1 MTPRLLD
8 TLCLLATSE
17 TRQSKYW
24 EKRDDSSPQVLRE
37 EGPSFSAGAEGLS
50 PVSFAAA
57 ERGDS
62 LLLHCLSG
70 GRCASPAVTEAGGF
84 RLAVAHGRASGPLVL
99 VRPRRVALWGCHRAR
114 GALVWCAGPVPVDRD
129 DVIPGDDAGGCR
141 PGPQAGR
148 VFSRPRFVARSAG
161 SSVPSRATVILSFSL
176 HIWADASF
184 HGGVSRVRGR
194 ADRHP
199 LPVPPRGLS
208 WSS

>member
-70 GRCASPAVTEAGGF
+70 GRRASPAVTEAGGF
-84 RLAVAHGRASGPLVL
+84 RLAVVPERPARRPAPRRGLPARPGQRAPGFSAAQACRALEVSPCPGSPRL
-99 VRPRRVALWGCHRAR
+99 VRWPCSCGQ
-114 GALVWCAGPVPVDRD
+114 G
-129 DVIPGDDAGGCR
+129 
-141 PGPQAGR
+141 
-148 VFSRPRFVARSAG
+148 
-161 SSVPSRATVILSFSL
+161 
-176 HIWADASF
+176 
-184 HGGVSRVRGR
+184 
-194 ADRHP
+194 
-199 LPVPPRGLS
+199 
-208 WSS
+208 